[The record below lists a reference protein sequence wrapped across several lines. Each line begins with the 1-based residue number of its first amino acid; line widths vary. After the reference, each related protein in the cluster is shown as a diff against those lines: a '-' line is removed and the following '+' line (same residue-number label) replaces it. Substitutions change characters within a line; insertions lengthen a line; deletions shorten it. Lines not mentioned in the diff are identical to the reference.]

1 MDGGGGGG
9 KGKGRADDGSAEA
22 RRGRSGMDCS
32 GGGRLAE
39 GSGRWVAR
47 AAGVQEMGL
56 AGRAAVSGRRLT
68 KTRERAMGEGSE
80 DEWELNASTIGN
92 GARARS
98 EEGRAS
104 ASIFG

>member
-1 MDGGGGGG
+1 MQRRRQA
-9 KGKGRADDGSAEA
+9 GRGLGAP
-22 RRGRSGMDCS
+22 
-32 GGGRLAE
+32 
-39 GSGRWVAR
+39 
-47 AAGVQEMGL
+47 EMGL